1 MTMIFQQSSMIKKR
15 ETSKLF
21 IEKYFDLLT
30 LMKTYS
36 NDNDQFKMFIRKNQM
51 LRKANRSIF
60 LKMWYE
66 HITIPYFNEIMGDNV
81 EYFLQNDFDEEL
93 SKTGGSEY
101 NIKNAVIYMKSMY
114 HKMTA
119 CVVDEF
125 TQRIKELTI
134 LSYVYNNSQ

>member
-21 IEKYFDLLT
+21 IEKYFELLT

-36 NDNDQFKMFIRKNQM
+36 NNNDQFNMFIRKNQM
-51 LRKANRSIF
+51 LKKANRSIF

-66 HITIPYFNEIMGDNV
+66 HITIPYFNQIMGDNV
-81 EYFLQNDFDEEL
+81 EYFLENDFHEEI
-93 SKTGGSEY
+93 SKTGASDY
-101 NIKNAVIYMKSMY
+101 NISNAIVYMKAMY
-114 HKMTA
+114 HKMTS
-119 CVVDEF
+119 CVVENF
-125 TQRIKELTI
+125 KQRIKELTI